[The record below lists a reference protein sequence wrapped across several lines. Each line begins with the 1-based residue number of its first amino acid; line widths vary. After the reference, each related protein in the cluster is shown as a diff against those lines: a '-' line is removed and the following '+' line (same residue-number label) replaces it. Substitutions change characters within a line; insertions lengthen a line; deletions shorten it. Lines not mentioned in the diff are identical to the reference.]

1 MTYTNVSAIFYI
13 FFNFCQKIVLLEYFL
28 YIKKAHSTMTILL
41 KEHLDAPTC
50 QTTSLPHPSAILDG
64 IDTTARLS

>member
-1 MTYTNVSAIFYI
+1 
-13 FFNFCQKIVLLEYFL
+13 
-28 YIKKAHSTMTILL
+28 MTILL